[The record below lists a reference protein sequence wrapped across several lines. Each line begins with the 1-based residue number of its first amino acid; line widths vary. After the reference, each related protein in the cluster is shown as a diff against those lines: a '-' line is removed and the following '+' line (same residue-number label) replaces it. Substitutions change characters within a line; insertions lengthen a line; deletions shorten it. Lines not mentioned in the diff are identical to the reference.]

1 MVMKCCK
8 TMIHVG
14 VDQKKIRKHHGKD
27 LGEKAERARAKA
39 GSPSKSK
46 RAAKKDKSGGDYSA
60 VSTGDSMPG
69 SVGDDEVRSLTPGRY
84 AQ

>member
-1 MVMKCCK
+1 MKCCK
-8 TMIHVG
+8 TMLHVG

-46 RAAKKDKSGGDYSA
+46 RAAKKDKSGGGDYSA

-69 SVGDDEVRSLTPGRY
+69 SAGDEARSLTPGRY